1 MRNREENRSRWND
14 PEFNK
19 WLDEGITD
27 CGHTVWDS
35 VPDIGSAWNGW
46 DAAKSA
52 LGFYCP
58 SCAGSGEEIHVSY
71 HGPDSFERLGSCS
84 ACKGDGRTTAALDAA
99 NARIAEMQEEL
110 NKLQA
115 ESWRLRTAEGDS
127 MTYKAGMENCAQ
139 QRDQAKAEVERI
151 SKRLKWNEEWNAG
164 RFETLF
170 HWAHRELSEDLKTQY
185 FNIVANGSSSP
196 MDPPTYAQQM
206 NRLKWKAEAADKERD
221 MLLVELGTLRKAL
234 TTIREES
241 HDIGACECA
250 ADALIDSRKVK
261 S

>member
-1 MRNREENRSRWND
+1 MRNREEDRARWND

-52 LGFYCP
+52 LGYYCP

-84 ACKGDGRTTAALDAA
+84 ACSGDGRTTAALEVA
-99 NARIAEMQEEL
+99 NARIVEMQEEL
-110 NKLQA
+110 SKLRA
-115 ESWRLRTAEGDS
+115 EQFWRQWKPMASCPHHKDVIFYREDAGVFSGKFTDADS
-127 MTYKAGMENCAQ
+127 FMTDA
-139 QRDQAKAEVERI
+139 
-151 SKRLKWNEEWNAG
+151 
-164 RFETLF
+164 
-170 HWAHRELSEDLKTQY
+170 
-185 FNIVANGSSSP
+185 
-196 MDPPTYAQQM
+196 
-206 NRLKWKAEAADKERD
+206 ERD
-221 MLLVELGTLRKAL
+221 EGLLTEEEQFAL
-234 TTIREES
+234 
-241 HDIGACECA
+241 
-250 ADALIDSRKVK
+250 DAWSYEPEGVYRLDGDLVPTHWMPYPGEPEVK

>member
-1 MRNREENRSRWND
+1 MKNREEDRARWND

-84 ACKGDGRTTAALDAA
+84 ACNGDGRTTAALDVA
-99 NARIAEMQEEL
+99 NARIVQMQEEVTQ
-110 NKLQA
+110 LQGKCFALRMALKAA
-115 ESWRLRTAEGDS
+115 EDATWKSESNMDS
-127 MTYKAGMENCAQ
+127 
-139 QRDQAKAEVERI
+139 
-151 SKRLKWNEEWNAG
+151 
-164 RFETLF
+164 
-170 HWAHRELSEDLKTQY
+170 
-185 FNIVANGSSSP
+185 
-196 MDPPTYAQQM
+196 
-206 NRLKWKAEAADKERD
+206 EAADAREVLAAVSKEVR
-221 MLLVELGTLRKAL
+221 
-234 TTIREES
+234 S
-241 HDIGACECA
+241 
-250 ADALIDSRKVK
+250 
-261 S
+261 